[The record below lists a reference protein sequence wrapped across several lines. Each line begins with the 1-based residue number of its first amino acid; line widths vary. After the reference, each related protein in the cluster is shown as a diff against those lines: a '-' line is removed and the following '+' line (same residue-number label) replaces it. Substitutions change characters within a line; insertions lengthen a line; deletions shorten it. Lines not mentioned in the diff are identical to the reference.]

1 MSSWADASDDAPPA
15 AEPAPSGPP
24 RRQRLQLK
32 PRSATA
38 GSTAAAPSS
47 SSSSGKSNPFG
58 AAKPREEV
66 LASKGIDAKLVD
78 ARIQKKAAGV
88 KLTREQEMEVEGLR
102 EELTV
107 AEQKLRDANEMELP
121 EEQYRVVVD
130 GKRTEL
136 KELMETFTKLNL
148 ETPSKFADSS
158 NSTSHKASGEGETS
172 GEPGARP
179 KFERPSERRKRL
191 EEQHGGDGGY
201 GDGRGDNNDDDNA
214 FSSFQGNRGG
224 GRNRSDSGSGG
235 KGRYHGRGSDQFHD

>member
-1 MSSWADASDDAPPA
+1 
-15 AEPAPSGPP
+15 
-24 RRQRLQLK
+24 
-32 PRSATA
+32 
-38 GSTAAAPSS
+38 
-47 SSSSGKSNPFG
+47 
-58 AAKPREEV
+58 
-66 LASKGIDAKLVD
+66 
-78 ARIQKKAAGV
+78 
-88 KLTREQEMEVEGLR
+88 MEVEGLR

-148 ETPSKFADSS
+148 ETPSKFADTH
-158 NSTSHKASGEGETS
+158 NKAGAGNEETS
-172 GEPGARP
+172 ETGARP

-191 EEQHGGDGGY
+191 EEQHGGDGGGGY
-201 GDGRGDNNDDDNA
+201 GDGRGGGDNNDEDNA
-214 FSSFQGNRGG
+214 FSSFQGNRG

>member
-1 MSSWADASDDAPPA
+1 
-15 AEPAPSGPP
+15 
-24 RRQRLQLK
+24 
-32 PRSATA
+32 
-38 GSTAAAPSS
+38 
-47 SSSSGKSNPFG
+47 
-58 AAKPREEV
+58 
-66 LASKGIDAKLVD
+66 
-78 ARIQKKAAGV
+78 
-88 KLTREQEMEVEGLR
+88 MEVEGLR

-148 ETPSKFADSS
+148 ETPSKFADST
-158 NSTSHKASGEGETS
+158 STHHNNKAGEETS
-172 GEPGARP
+172 GETGARP

-191 EEQHGGDGGY
+191 EEQHGGDGGGGY
-201 GDGRGDNNDDDNA
+201 GDGRGGGDNNDEDNA
-214 FSSFQGNRGG
+214 FSSFQGNR